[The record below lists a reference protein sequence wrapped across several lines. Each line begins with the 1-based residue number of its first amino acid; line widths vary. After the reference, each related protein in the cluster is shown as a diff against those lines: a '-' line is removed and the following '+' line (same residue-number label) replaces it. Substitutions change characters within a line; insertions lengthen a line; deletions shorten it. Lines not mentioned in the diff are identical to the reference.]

1 MAVRRTRVL
10 TRGVLEEI
18 LDMKVAV
25 EAVEEAFGAFGRGEA
40 VMPAKVYVD
49 MPDMGGD
56 FRAMPARVG
65 DAAGVKWVNSHPGN
79 PAQFGLPSVM
89 GVYVLSDPAT
99 AFPRA
104 LMDATLLTAAR
115 TGAAG
120 AVATKFLHGP
130 PTSRGYVGCGVQAR
144 TLHAALRAAFGQLP
158 APVCADAR
166 PDAAA
171 AFAEETGGLVGTLEE
186 AAGQDVVNTSTPVKE
201 PLLRA
206 AWLAEGAHV
215 NAMGADG
222 PGKQELDADVLS
234 QVAVFVDDWEQAS
247 HSGEIHRSVEA
258 GSFTREDLAGNLGD
272 VVAGTQER
280 PAPGTRT
287 LFDSTGLAIQDLLL
301 ADRLV
306 AVAEARNAG
315 LNIDLVGLRAA
326 AD

>member
-1 MAVRRTRVL
+1 MS
-10 TRGVLEEI
+10 
-18 LDMKVAV
+18 VAV
-25 EAVEEAFGAFGRGEA
+25 EAVEAAFGAFGRGEA

-49 MPDMGGD
+49 MPDVGGD
-56 FRAMPARVG
+56 FRAMPARVAE
-65 DAAGVKWVNSHPGN
+65 AAGVKWVNSHPKN

-89 GVYVLSDPAT
+89 GVYVLSDPTT

-104 LMDATLLTAAR
+104 IMDATLLTAAR

-130 PTSRGYVGCGVQAR
+130 PASLGYVGCGVQAR
-144 TLHAALRAAFGQLP
+144 TLHAAFAAAFGELP
-158 APVCADAR
+158 PPVCADAR
-166 PDAAA
+166 TEAAA
-171 AFAEETGGLVGTLEE
+171 AFAAEVGGRVGSLEE
-186 AAGQDVVNTSTPVKE
+186 AAGQDVVNTSTPVKD
-201 PLLRA
+201 PLIRMD
-206 AWLAEGAHV
+206 WLAEGAHV

-258 GSFTREDLAGNLGD
+258 GSFTRGDLAGNLGD
-272 VVAGTQER
+272 VVAGRQER
-280 PAPGTRT
+280 PAAGTRT

-306 AVAEARNAG
+306 TLAEASGAG
-315 LNIDLVGLRAA
+315 LTIDLVGLRIG
-326 AD
+326 